1 MEAYDAGNDDK
12 DDKDTDKGSSKADI
26 SVTSDE
32 ATKTVTVVDDRG
44 ECVVSDQEDIS
55 VLMTC
60 IVLAYSWQG
69 VRSGAAPGLTQGAH

>member
-1 MEAYDAGNDDK
+1 MWPY
-12 DDKDTDKGSSKADI
+12 SVLLV

-32 ATKTVTVVDDRG
+32 ATKTVSVVDDRR
-44 ECVVSDQEDIS
+44 ECVVSDQDDTC

-69 VRSGAAPGLTQGAH
+69 VRSGAAPGLTQGGH